1 MQRTFNSLLFT
12 GFLILLAACGGAGS
26 ASPQPTAGAST
37 AAPTQPAADAPI
49 PEAIVADTSFS
60 SRGDATRGEQVYVR
74 CSVCHATTSA
84 YVVGPGMAGLFSAN
98 GPILPNGV
106 DYAGKLP
113 NGAERTETNIAA
125 WILEGGRGKIGL
137 MPPQPMS
144 DQEMADLMA
153 YLRTLTP

>member
-1 MQRTFNSLLFT
+1 MQPTWKLLLFT
-12 GFLILLAACGGAGS
+12 GFLVFLAACGS
-26 ASPQPTAGAST
+26 ASQPA
-37 AAPTQPAADAPI
+37 PAADAPI
-49 PEAIVADTSFS
+49 PAAIIADTSFS
-60 SRGDATRGEQVYVR
+60 SRGDAARGEQIYVR
-74 CSVCHATTSA
+74 CSACHATTSA
-84 YVVGPGMAGLFSAN
+84 QMIGPGMAGLFSAN

-125 WILEGGRGKIGL
+125 WILEGGQGEIGL